1 MELVLT
7 PQTLVAFLAALLAV
21 LFDWLPGLKTWF
33 DKKTEGQKRG
43 IMALLL
49 LIVVALVFGLGC
61 FNLIVTG
68 WVCTVI
74 GVQAALMLLLE
85 AIAINQGVHFIS
97 KPSK

>member
-1 MELVLT
+1 MEFVLT
-7 PQTLVAFLAALLAV
+7 PQTLIAFLAALLAV

-49 LIVVALVFGLGC
+49 LIVVALVFGLSC
-61 FNLIVTG
+61 FNLIFVG
-68 WVCTVI
+68 WACTVI
-74 GVQAALMLLLE
+74 GAETALILLLE